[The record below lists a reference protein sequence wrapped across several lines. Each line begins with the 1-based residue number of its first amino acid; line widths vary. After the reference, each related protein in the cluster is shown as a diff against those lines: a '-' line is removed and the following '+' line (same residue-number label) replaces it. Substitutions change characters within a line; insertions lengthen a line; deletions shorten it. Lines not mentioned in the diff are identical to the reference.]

1 MKKILLILILS
12 TLSFIVKSQDYYDIV
27 DSLYSRVNF
36 DTVSSGIFYNK
47 AVPFADLEGYSNG
60 VHDTINPSLF
70 KRAFQEL
77 CDASV
82 AKEQNIFLALKPYF
96 WNLTEYS
103 SNDTSIALG
112 IIYSDFHIIDTNAFH
127 NGRLYKE
134 GELVFVDHNNPNNI
148 FTKKNVCL
156 ASVLANKAY
165 SLSVN
170 FIISSN
176 YYFRNT
182 DKTINHLIIDFGDG
196 TGFREYAFN
205 DKSNYSQDINYS
217 TFGIKEIIIKA
228 VANNGDTLICKSD
241 VNIQEKTT
249 YTFLTE
255 PHNISLIAKIPFKY
269 NGYEFDGFGF
279 SEGKMVYG
287 QANMRI
293 YFSDSSYHDRKIRK
307 PILIVDGFD
316 PGNKRQF
323 ERDLGDVDNGG
334 LWGQLSY
341 IQNGISID
349 IGKELL
355 KKGYDIVL
363 LDFPSIYDTT
373 ITITRDVYIN
383 GSWQTFTYNVYKYN
397 DFGCT
402 YIERNAY
409 TCIVAIDTLNNI
421 LRANGSKEQLV
432 IIGPSMG
439 GQITRFALKYMEDS
453 LPSRDY
459 RGHNTRLWASFDS
472 PHQGA
477 NISLGAQAFIWSNS
491 CNDFNFQLYNPAACE
506 MLLFHRGSKVNGSY
520 TQQPQFHR
528 YYNKINKMGFPSKL
542 RKVAITNGSLN
553 GTKTGNAE
561 KYVFG
566 VRAFL
571 VYEAGHIWM
580 SPSYPTPSHEV
591 YKGRGDD
598 VDQHTSSNQ
607 YGCNYDIAPGG
618 TFPTFKEVYD
628 QSKLWYTCRTDLNQ
642 YDHCFMPT
650 KSTLAYNDTN
660 NVNLC
665 ENLSDRDLVVEGVIP
680 FDNYW
685 GSPNINMGHVTFNSL
700 LHEWF
705 NKELDIYIK
714 GEREL
719 SLCGGYEYTIN
730 NLSASDIIQWECS
743 ENLKITTNPKNHTL
757 TVIPIRLGNG
767 WIRAINSPDYRQDT
781 LAYYQVYVGS
791 TDLITATETTGNTT
805 WNTDLNIGND
815 FTVKTGHTLTI
826 QNAKISIAPDIK
838 IKIEPGAKLI
848 IDNSTLTNY
857 CGSNYWGGI
866 EVFGQKDQPQIEQS
880 QGTLIVKNNS
890 IIENSRNA
898 ISTWRTNDWNSTGG
912 IVKAENSTFR
922 NNIRSTEFLSY
933 KNMNATNS
941 ELSNVSRFTNC
952 TFTWDRSMFPHDKT
966 SLSHVTLWDVK
977 DVKFVGCDFTDNQI
991 LNNSIIKHGI
1001 LAEDAGFK
1009 VLAKI
1014 SITPQGYNVDK
1025 SSFTKLSYGIRVSN
1039 TQKSVEIIDSYFED
1053 NFCGVFATKANGI
1066 SIKNNEF
1073 HLIPIYNI
1081 RELYPTEPAYGIVI
1095 DYTTG
1100 YKIEQN
1106 NFFGEDENLKGTGLQ
1121 IKNSGQAPNEVKNN
1135 TFRKLLYSTIAI
1147 GKNRGLNSNGDL
1159 VGLKYQCNDFSE
1171 TKRGITV
1178 LRFKNDYLYG
1188 IAPSQDGGIINK
1200 PAENIF
1206 NNSGSS
1212 DGYDIFIEDE
1222 TNAYSYS
1229 YKGES
1234 NKKPLTISNNITPLG
1249 IDGETDCSRDY
1260 GLLDD
1265 LELHNHH
1272 TFIENEYLTLLYNY
1286 NNLLDGGSK
1295 DELLDK
1301 LLDSWEGDVWDL
1313 RQAYLDASP
1322 YLSPDVLKELAL
1334 SEKLPLAV
1342 YLEVALS
1349 NPEGTQKDE
1358 YIDFMKSTEGEN
1370 FLTPTGIELI
1380 KGSWDTKTFR
1390 ATLESNIS
1398 SKLSDM
1404 EAVSR
1409 TIIHRIINDS
1419 TGVNISN
1426 YRDRLNSIRN
1436 IEAKYELV
1444 DSYIGT
1450 KEYNTAETLL
1460 NTLLADPNNEK
1471 YNADDINDYLLL
1483 LSIMRDKNDTTNLIP
1498 IDERLETL
1506 SNSSTRAGAK
1516 AKAYLY
1522 FNNQETDY
1530 HPDYVDLD
1538 LKEKSKTTRRAKP
1551 SLAQLFGADVAISPN
1566 PAKDHIIL
1574 TYDLPSKQIYTIKI
1588 YDNKGIELLTKT
1600 LNSNKGVQTIELKNL
1615 KSGAYYYTI
1624 TDSKGVIKSDK
1635 LIIVK

>member
-1 MKKILLILILS
+1 S
-12 TLSFIVKSQDYYDIV
+12 
-27 DSLYSRVNF
+27 
-36 DTVSSGIFYNK
+36 
-47 AVPFADLEGYSNG
+47 
-60 VHDTINPSLF
+60 
-70 KRAFQEL
+70 
-77 CDASV
+77 
-82 AKEQNIFLALKPYF
+82 
-96 WNLTEYS
+96 
-103 SNDTSIALG
+103 
-112 IIYSDFHIIDTNAFH
+112 
-127 NGRLYKE
+127 
-134 GELVFVDHNNPNNI
+134 
-148 FTKKNVCL
+148 
-156 ASVLANKAY
+156 SVLADKVY

-182 DKTINHLIIDFGDG
+182 DKTIERLIIDFGDG
-196 TGFREYAFN
+196 IGFNEYN
-205 DKSNYSQDINYS
+205 IEEGYSYLQEVNYT
-217 TFGIKEIIIKA
+217 TFGIKEITIKA
-228 VANNGDTLICKSD
+228 ITSIGDTLTCISKI
-241 VNIQEKTT
+241 NIQEKIT
-249 YTFLTE
+249 YVFLTD
-255 PHNISLIAKIPFKY
+255 PKNISLTAKIPFQY
-269 NGYEFDGFGF
+269 NEHEFDVDENGY
-279 SEGKMVYG
+279 SQIKMKYGK
-287 QANMRI
+287 ADMRI
-293 YFSDSSYHDRKIRK
+293 YFSDSSFHDRKIRK

-316 PGNKRQF
+316 PGNTRQF
-323 ERDLGDVDNGG
+323 ERDLGDKDNGG
-334 LWGQLSY
+334 IWGQLRYDS
-341 IQNGISID
+341 IHENGTIKKIH
-349 IGKELL
+349 IGDELL
-355 KKGYDIVL
+355 KKGYDIIL
-363 LDFPSIYDTT
+363 LDFPYIYDTT
-373 ITITRDVYIN
+373 LTIIRNHYLH
-383 GSWQTFTYNVYKYN
+383 SLPQTTTAYVPKYN
-397 DFGCT
+397 DFGST
-402 YIERNAY
+402 FIERNAY
-409 TCIVAIDTLNNI
+409 TCIVAIDTINQI
-421 LRANGSKEQLV
+421 LKENGSKEQLV

-491 CNDFNFQLYNPAACE
+491 CNNFNFQLYNPAACE

-571 VYEAGHIWM
+571 AYEVGHIWM

-598 VDQHTSSNQ
+598 VDQLTSSNQ

-665 ENLSDRDLVVEGVIP
+665 ENLSDRDLVVEGIIP

-705 NKELDIYIK
+705 NKELDIYII

-719 SLCGGYEYTIN
+719 SLCSTYQYTIN
-730 NLSASDIIQWECS
+730 SLDLDDTIQWECS
-743 ENLKITTNPKNHTL
+743 YNLQITSDPRNHTL
-757 TVIPIRLGNG
+757 TIKALQLGNG
-767 WIRAINSPDYRQDT
+767 WIRAINSPDYRKDT
-781 LAYYQVYVGS
+781 LAFYQIQVSS
-791 TDLITATETTGNTT
+791 TDFIAKNKTTGNTT
-805 WNTDLNIGND
+805 WNTDLNIGTD

-866 EVFGQKDQPQIEQS
+866 EVFGIKKQLQAEQY

-922 NNIRSTEFLSY
+922 NNIRSAEFLSY
-933 KNMNATNS
+933 KNTNS
-941 ELSNVSRFTNC
+941 NTGEQSNVSRFTNC

-977 DVKFVGCDFTDNQI
+977 DVMFIGCDFTDNQI

-1039 TQKSVEIIDSYFED
+1039 TEKSVEVMDSYFGD
-1053 NFCGVFATKANGI
+1053 NFCGVFATTAN
-1066 SIKNNEF
+1066 STTIKNNEF
-1073 HLIPIYNI
+1073 HLIPVYNI
-1081 RELYPTEPAYGIVI
+1081 RELYPTEPAYGVVLDKSKI
-1095 DYTTG
+1095 
-1100 YKIEQN
+1100 YKLEQN
-1106 NFFGEDENLKGTGLQ
+1106 NFFGEDKNLKAIGLQ
-1121 IKNSGQAPNEVKNN
+1121 VKNLGASPIIIKNN
-1135 TFRKLLYSTIAI
+1135 TFRDILYSTIAI
-1147 GKNRGLNSNGDL
+1147 GKNRGTNNIGES
-1159 VGLKYQCNDFSE
+1159 VGVKYNCNDFIA
-1171 TKRGITV
+1171 T
-1178 LRFKNDYLYG
+1178 NYG
-1188 IAPSQDGGIINK
+1188 ISVIRDKNANNESWYGIDLYQNGGNVTQ

-1206 NNSGSS
+1206 DNKEYPLYS
-1212 DGYDIFIEDE
+1212 DIYIEDDIN
-1222 TNAYSYS
+1222 TYTYFYNAD
-1229 YKGES
+1229 ES
-1234 NKKPLTISNNITPLG
+1234 TKNPLSISPNILKNPASN
-1249 IDGETDCSRDY
+1249 ETDCSRDY
-1260 GLLDD
+1260 GILNDF
-1265 LELHNHH
+1265 ELHNHH

-1322 YLSPDVLKELAL
+1322 YLSSDVLKELAL

-1358 YIDFMKSTEGEN
+1358 YIEFMNTEEGEN

-1404 EAVSR
+1404 EEVSR
-1409 TIIHRIINDS
+1409 TIIYRILNDS

-1426 YRDRLNSIRN
+1426 YRDILYSIRN

-1444 DSYIGT
+1444 DSYIET
-1450 KEYNTAETLL
+1450 KEYNTAENLL

-1538 LKEKSKTTRRAKP
+1538 LKEKSKTNRRAKP
-1551 SLAQLFGADVAISPN
+1551 SLTQLFGADVTISPN

-1574 TYDLPSKQIYTIKI
+1574 TYDLPSKQVYTIKI

-1615 KSGAYYYTI
+1615 KSGAYYYSI

>member
-1 MKKILLILILS
+1 MLIDYGNGQGFVSYNINNTIMINENVNYLDYGDKIITIKIITS
-12 TLSFIVKSQDYYDIV
+12 TNDTLTCKSQI
-27 DSLYSRVNF
+27 SL
-36 DTVSSGIFYNK
+36 
-47 AVPFADLEGYSNG
+47 
-60 VHDTINPSLF
+60 
-70 KRAFQEL
+70 
-77 CDASV
+77 
-82 AKEQNIFLALKPYF
+82 LK
-96 WNLTEYS
+96 T
-103 SNDTSIALG
+103 
-112 IIYSDFHIIDTNAFH
+112 
-127 NGRLYKE
+127 
-134 GELVFVDHNNPNNI
+134 
-148 FTKKNVCL
+148 
-156 ASVLANKAY
+156 
-165 SLSVN
+165 
-170 FIISSN
+170 
-176 YYFRNT
+176 
-182 DKTINHLIIDFGDG
+182 
-196 TGFREYAFN
+196 
-205 DKSNYSQDINYS
+205 Q
-217 TFGIKEIIIKA
+217 
-228 VANNGDTLICKSD
+228 
-241 VNIQEKTT
+241 QTT
-249 YTFLTE
+249 YTIRDFETDAYE
-255 PHNISLIAKIPFKY
+255 PFMSY
-269 NGYEFDGFGF
+269 Y
-279 SEGKMVYG
+279 GKGSV
-287 QANMRI
+287 RI
-293 YFSDSSYHDRKIRK
+293 YYAKEDSILRK

-316 PGNKRQF
+316 PESKRLIDK
-323 ERDLGDVDNGG
+323 DLGGINKGGIWGSLSYNDDNGYPIHVG
-334 LWGQLSY
+334 
-341 IQNGISID
+341 D
-349 IGKELL
+349 ELL
-355 KKGYDIVL
+355 RKGYDVVI
-363 LDFPSIYDTT
+363 LDFPNYPVQHPNGYT
-373 ITITRDVYIN
+373 INRCGGTD
-383 GSWQTFTYNVYKYN
+383 
-397 DFGCT
+397 
-402 YIERNAY
+402 YIERNAL
-409 TCIVAIDTLNNI
+409 TCVKVIDTLNQI
-421 LRANGSKEQLV
+421 LKNNGSKEQLV
-432 IIGPSMG
+432 VVGPSMG
-439 GQITRFALKYMEDS
+439 GQITRYALKYMENN
-453 LPSRDY
+453 PNMFDY
-459 RGHNTRLWASFDS
+459 RGHNTRLWTSFDS

-477 NISLGAQAFIWSNS
+477 NIAMSVQGFLYYYKDVKYAAAEKYNVNLNTPAAKQMLIYNVAQNA
-491 CNDFNFQLYNPAACE
+491 FQLHNE
-506 MLLFHRGSKVNGSY
+506 
-520 TQQPQFHR
+520 
-528 YYNKINKMGFPSKL
+528 YYSMINNLGFPGQL
-542 RKVAITNGSLN
+542 RKVAISNGSLK
-553 GTKTGNAE
+553 GTKTGSAYSKVLQANVTDWWGEMAAIQLWTVPEYGAQE
-561 KYVFG
+561 KIFYGIRKSGILFDDQSYE
-566 VRAFL
+566 FL
-571 VYEAGHIWM
+571 SVVNSCSFDA
-580 SPSYPTPSHEV
+580 
-591 YKGRGDD
+591 
-598 VDQHTSSNQ
+598 
-607 YGCNYDIAPGG
+607 APGG
-618 TFPTFKEVYD
+618 TFNSFEEIYNALSEIDMGVELDVSLY
-628 QSKLWYTCRTDLNQ
+628 QRS
-642 YDHCFMPT
+642 HCFMPT
-650 KSTLAYNDTN
+650 KSTLAYKGSNVDFCEDLYKYN
-660 NVNLC
+660 NK
-665 ENLSDRDLVVEGVIP
+665 ERDLVLEKKIP

-685 GSPNINMGHVTFNSL
+685 GPIYANMEHVTFNKS

-705 NKELDIYIK
+705 NKELDIYIQ

-719 SLCGGYEYTIN
+719 QRCGTYQYTIN
-730 NLSASDIIQWECS
+730 SLNSEDIIQWECS
-743 ENLKITTNPKNHTL
+743 DNLKIISDPKNHTL
-757 TVIPIRLGNG
+757 SIKPLQPGNG
-767 WIRAINSPDYRQDT
+767 WIRAINSPDTRQDT
-781 LAYYQVYVGS
+781 LAYYQIVVDG
-791 TDLITATETTGNTT
+791 TDFITSTETTESTT
-805 WNTDLNIGND
+805 WNTDLNIGSN
-815 FTVKTGHTLTI
+815 FTIKTGHTLTI

-866 EVFGQKDQPQIEQS
+866 EVFGIKKQLQAEQY

-898 ISTWRTNDWNSTGG
+898 ISTWRTNDWNSMGG

-922 NNIRSTEFLSY
+922 NNIRSAEFLSY
-933 KNMNATNS
+933 KNTNS
-941 ELSNVSRFTNC
+941 NTGEQSNVSRFTNC
-952 TFTWDRSMFPHDKT
+952 IFTWDRSMFPHDKT
-966 SLSHVTLWDVK
+966 SLSHVTLWDVMG
-977 DVKFVGCDFTDNQI
+977 VMFIGCDFTDNQI
-991 LNNSIIKHGI
+991 LNNFIIKHGI

-1025 SSFTKLSYGIRVSN
+1025 SSLTKLSYGIRVSN
-1039 TQKSVEIIDSYFED
+1039 TEKSVEVMDSYFED
-1053 NFCGVFATKANGI
+1053 NFCGVFATSANN
-1066 SIKNNEF
+1066 SIIKSNEF
-1073 HLIPIYNI
+1073 HLIPVYNI
-1081 RELYPTEPAYGIVI
+1081 RQLYPTEPAYGIVI

-1106 NFFGEDENLKGTGLQ
+1106 NFFGENENLKGTGLQ

-1135 TFRKLLYSTIAI
+1135 IFRKILYSTIAI

-1159 VGLKYQCNDFSE
+1159 VGLKYKCNDFSE
-1171 TKRGITV
+1171 TKRGISV
-1178 LRFKNDYLYG
+1178 LRFKNEDLYG
-1188 IAPSQDGGIINK
+1188 IAPSQDGGIINQ

-1206 NNSGSS
+1206 NNGGSS

-1249 IDGETDCSRDY
+1249 IDGETDCTRDY

-1301 LLDSWEGDVWDL
+1301 LLDSWAGDVWDL

-1370 FLTPTGIELI
+1370 LLTPTGIELI

-1404 EAVSR
+1404 EEVSR

-1460 NTLLADPNNEK
+1460 NTLLTDPNNEK
-1471 YNADDINDYLLL
+1471 YNANDINDYLLL

-1538 LKEKSKTTRRAKP
+1538 LKEKSKTNRRAKP
-1551 SLAQLFGADVAISPN
+1551 SLAQLFGADVTISPN

-1574 TYDLPSKQIYTIKI
+1574 TYDLPSKQVYTIKI

-1600 LNSNKGVQTIELKNL
+1600 LNSNKGVQTIEFKNL
-1615 KSGAYYYTI
+1615 KSGAYYYSI
-1624 TDSKGVIKSDK
+1624 TDSKSVIKSDK